1 MSRAAEGYTR
11 IKRVGAPWARLWLSV
26 AGAELRLQPKQTSAA
41 PDSVTPLEGSIV
53 RPLPKSSDEKNGFTL
68 VSKGGGAPLQIACAN
83 AGEKTKW
90 VNAIKAASG
99 AGAAPAASSAPGR
112 PGPSQALRQPPKKK
126 APKPNGLAVR
136 LHDAIQGRTTEAVE
150 AMLAEG
156 AGPNAKLPNG
166 DFPLGAAVE
175 TGSAEV
181 TAVLVRNGAEVGGRD
196 GRGTTPLMKAA
207 KRGDTAVLQILV
219 DSIRAGRGQVAPEAL
234 EMVDKDRLSALA
246 YACKHGH
253 AAAAELLVGAGAVVD
268 QVVAGG
274 NTALLLAA
282 GEGHERVLQSL
293 LRAGASTGRTDREEE
308 TALMKAAAEGHLGA
322 VDALLRHEPR
332 QIGQQNR
339 DRFTALHYAASVG
352 HLAVVAALLQQ
363 GAAPRAADTEGRT
376 PLVLAAM
383 FGHADVVTKLLN
395 PGGGLAPASK
405 EEERLA
411 LAAAEDQGHA
421 GAARVL
427 QQATR
432 KREQQEEREAAA
444 RAAAE
449 EAEAAAARAAAPAPA
464 SVVQDTFASEAAVRS
479 HSFAPVVS
487 PADVSKRRCCRR
499 STRAGLARRRS
510 RPRSRCPSGS
520 RAPSAPSSRRRK

>member
-1 MSRAAEGYTR
+1 
-11 IKRVGAPWARLWLSV
+11 
-26 AGAELRLQPKQTSAA
+26 
-41 PDSVTPLEGSIV
+41 
-53 RPLPKSSDEKNGFTL
+53 
-68 VSKGGGAPLQIACAN
+68 
-83 AGEKTKW
+83 
-90 VNAIKAASG
+90 
-99 AGAAPAASSAPGR
+99 
-112 PGPSQALRQPPKKK
+112 
-126 APKPNGLAVR
+126 
-136 LHDAIQGRTTEAVE
+136 
-150 AMLAEG
+150 
-156 AGPNAKLPNG
+156 
-166 DFPLGAAVE
+166 
-175 TGSAEV
+175 
-181 TAVLVRNGAEVGGRD
+181 
-196 GRGTTPLMKAA
+196 
-207 KRGDTAVLQILV
+207 
-219 DSIRAGRGQVAPEAL
+219 
-234 EMVDKDRLSALA
+234 
-246 YACKHGH
+246 
-253 AAAAELLVGAGAVVD
+253 
-268 QVVAGG
+268 
-274 NTALLLAA
+274 
-282 GEGHERVLQSL
+282 
-293 LRAGASTGRTDREEE
+293 
-308 TALMKAAAEGHLGA
+308 MKAAAEGHLGA

-395 PGGGLAPASK
+395 PGAGLAPASK

-427 QQATR
+427 QQAIR
-432 KREQQEEREAAA
+432 KREQREEREAAA

-464 SVVQDTFASEAAVRS
+464 SVVQDTFASEAAVRC

-487 PADVSKRRCCRR
+487 TPDVSKRRCCRR